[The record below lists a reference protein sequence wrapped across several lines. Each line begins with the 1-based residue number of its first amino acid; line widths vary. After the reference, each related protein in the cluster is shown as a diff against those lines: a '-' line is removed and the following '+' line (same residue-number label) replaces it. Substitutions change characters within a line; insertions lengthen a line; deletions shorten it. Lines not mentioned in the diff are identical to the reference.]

1 MRPYLPGDISGFE
14 VRVAAMKIF
23 NSYSRRHLM
32 KIGKILLPFDG
43 SVHSINAAN
52 YALELA
58 KFSRAHVTVAHC
70 YVWRGDVSEVSESV
84 AENLRSIAREKAQGI
99 LQQAEE
105 IFVRQGVEYE
115 LEAIIG
121 SAGTVLPKRAESR
134 EYDLIIMGSH
144 GHSDIA
150 GLFLG
155 SVTHK
160 VLNTIYC
167 PVLIVP

>member
-1 MRPYLPGDISGFE
+1 MQI
-14 VRVAAMKIF
+14 K
-23 NSYSRRHLM
+23 
-32 KIGKILLPFDG
+32 KILLPFDG
-43 SVHSINAAN
+43 SVCSVNAAKFAVEMAKLYGAHVTIVHCYEEWDTN
-52 YALELA
+52 LTEIPESLIGEIRANKKKDAEAVLERAKGIFAEKGVKYALETIAGAPGYVLA
-58 KFSRAHVTVAHC
+58 SR
-70 YVWRGDVSEVSESV
+70 SKS
-84 AENLRSIAREKAQGI
+84 K
-99 LQQAEE
+99 
-105 IFVRQGVEYE
+105 
-115 LEAIIG
+115 
-121 SAGTVLPKRAESR
+121 

>member
-1 MRPYLPGDISGFE
+1 
-14 VRVAAMKIF
+14 MKIE
-23 NSYSRRHLM
+23 
-32 KIGKILLPFDG
+32 KILLPFDG
-43 SVHSINAAN
+43 SVHSLNATK
-52 YALELA
+52 YALNLA
-58 KFSRAHVTVAHC
+58 KLSGAHITIVHC
-70 YVWRGDVSEVSESV
+70 YQWRGSVSEVPES
-84 AENLRSIAREKAQGI
+84 LSRELKLNAKNE
-99 LQQAEE
+99 AEE
-105 IFVRQGVEYE
+105 LLKRAVDIFENQGVHYNIET
-115 LEAIIG
+115 IVG
-121 SAGTVLPKRAESR
+121 PAGYVLAKRAKSK